1 MCATSMARVVVACL
15 PQPIVVRGLVLHVTM
30 RGADKATGGE
40 QLTCIEDSR
49 LQCDT
54 NTLERGRP
62 LCRLASEFGVIN

>member
-1 MCATSMARVVVACL
+1 MPM
-15 PQPIVVRGLVLHVTM
+15 
-30 RGADKATGGE
+30 ADKMIGGG

-49 LQCDT
+49 LQCDA